1 MRPPVL
7 DASQRAV
14 VEHTDGALLVLA
26 GPGTGKTTTLVEAVA
41 ARVEAGADPERL
53 LVLTF
58 SRKAAVELRDRMAAR
73 LGGRRP
79 PQATTFHSYC
89 YALVRAHQDADLFAE
104 PLRLLSGPEQDLAVR
119 ELLAGQIDL
128 AKLGLGHVRW
138 PDELRACLTTRG
150 FADEVRAVIARS
162 RELGLGPEALG
173 AFARRVGRPDW
184 GAAAGFLAEYLDVMD
199 LQGVL
204 DYTELVHRAV
214 LLTES
219 APPGTLPGYDAVFVD
234 EYQDTDPAQV
244 RLLRGLTAGTA
255 ATVVAFGDPDQSIYA
270 FRGADVNGI
279 LDFPATFGAA
289 VRVLDTSRRSGA
301 ALLAAT
307 RLLTQRMPLP
317 RLPADRVRAHRA
329 LAPVRDGGRVEVHT
343 YPTPSTETD
352 NIADLLRRA
361 HLEDGVPWHDMAV
374 LTRSAAPLPALRR
387 ALTSAGVPVETDA
400 ADTPLRHEPAVA
412 PLLLALRAAATAA
425 GEGASGAAPGAGEDP
440 AGPLPAAGEG
450 PGAERAAHGGAAPA
464 GGGVHGDAG
473 QGPGAERA
481 AHGGAAPAGGGVHG
495 DAGGPAAGEG
505 PGAERAA
512 HGGAAP
518 AGGGVH
524 GDAGVTSPAGGGA
537 GAGHGGVFDAPTS
550 QDEGPRPGLS
560 QALADAAP
568 GAGQGPEAPAL
579 GGAAPAHGGVEGD
592 VGVASPAGAGTVV
605 AGDGGG
611 EGEAGVGAPA
621 DGEAGLGQGLGTV
634 PAGDGRVPDASSA
647 ADAGRG
653 PGVPAGGK
661 GVSQG
666 LAGAVPGVGQ
676 GPEASALGGAAPAGG
691 EAGAGDRP
699 GTAAPE
705 DRGGEGD
712 ADVAAPADG
721 EMRPGQ
727 RPGTVPDGD
736 GGVADAPS
744 AADAGRRPGVP
755 AGDAPQAGH
764 GPEAPAAGVPGT
776 GTDPAAPGT
785 GTDPAVPAA
794 DPDPSAPRTAA
805 DSTPWLDTETAV
817 ALLASPLGG
826 MDPADLR
833 RLGRA
838 LRDEERAGGN
848 RVPAPSDVLL
858 ARAVAEPERLVAHDQ
873 TYARGARR
881 LGELLRAARN
891 KLAAGGTAEE
901 ALWLLW
907 NGTPWPGRLERA
919 SLRGGPAGRNAD
931 RDLDAVC
938 ALFETAARAE
948 DRVGGRG
955 ALNFLEEL
963 DAQDIAAD
971 TLTRRHTRPD
981 AVRLMTAHRSKGL
994 EWGLVVVAGVQEGL
1008 WPDLRRRGSLLEA
1021 DRIGRDGLAEPLT
1034 PGALLAE
1041 ERRLFYVAAT
1051 RARDRLVV
1059 TAVKAP
1065 AEDGDQ
1071 PSRFL
1076 TELGVEPKEVTGRP
1090 RRPLAVAALVAE
1102 LRATTVDPAASPEL
1116 RAAAAERLATLAALT
1131 DEDGNPLVPAAH
1143 PDRWWGL
1150 AEPTRSEV
1158 PLRDRDRPVALSGS
1172 ALDQLA
1178 HTCALQWFLG
1188 REVKADAPATAAQG
1202 FGNVVHVLADEV
1214 ASGRTPADLDVLMA
1228 RLDSVWDALAFD
1240 APWKSAQEKQNARI
1254 ALERFLRWH
1263 VMDRGAGRT
1272 PAATEHEFDVT
1283 LGAGPYQVRIR
1294 GSMDRVEAD
1303 EQGRAYVVDF
1313 KTGKS
1318 APTRD
1323 EVAHHPQLAVY
1334 QLAVREGAVD
1344 EVFGGRTPEPG
1355 GAELVHLRQAAPKKE
1370 GGDALPKVQAQEPPD
1385 GEWIGDLLATAAGR
1399 VLDERFTPTAGQHCT
1414 TCSFRASCS
1423 ARPEGRQVVE

>member
-1 MRPPVL
+1 MRAVPAPVRPPVL
-7 DASQRAV
+7 DAAQRAV
-14 VEHTDGALLVLA
+14 VEHGEGPLLVLA

-41 ARVEAGADPERL
+41 ARMEQGADPERI

-119 ELLAGQIDL
+119 ELLAGHIDL
-128 AKLGLGHVRW
+128 EKLGLGRLRW

-162 RELGLGPEALG
+162 RELGLGPRALD

-184 GAAAGFLAEYLDVMD
+184 RAAAGFLAEYLDVMD

-214 LLTES
+214 LLVES
-219 APPGTLPGYDAVFVD
+219 AAPGTLPAYDAIFVD

-244 RLLRGLTAGTA
+244 RLLRGLTAPS
-255 ATVVAFGDPDQSIYA
+255 VVAFGDPDQSIYA

-279 LDFPATFGAA
+279 LDFPAAFGGG
-289 VRVLDTSRRSGA
+289 VRVLGTSRRSGA

-307 RLLTQRMPLP
+307 RLVTQRMPLP
-317 RLPADRVRAHRA
+317 RLPADKARAHRE
-329 LAPVRDGGRVEVHT
+329 LAAVRGGGRAEVYT
-343 YPTPSTETD
+343 YPTASTETD

-361 HLEDGVPWHDMAV
+361 HLEDGVPWHEMGV
-374 LTRSAAPLPALRR
+374 LTRAAAHLPALRR

-412 PLLLALRAAATAA
+412 PLLLALRAAAGGEAAAGPAAGGDAEAAAVGAGLAEAGRTAEPAGGAEGDDFARFAEAEDAAEAAGLAGRDDAAEAAGGADGADLAVAA
-425 GEGASGAAPGAGEDP
+425 GEGQDS
-440 AGPLPAAGEG
+440 
-450 PGAERAAHGGAAPA
+450 
-464 GGGVHGDAG
+464 
-473 QGPGAERA
+473 
-481 AHGGAAPAGGGVHG
+481 
-495 DAGGPAAGEG
+495 
-505 PGAERAA
+505 
-512 HGGAAP
+512 
-518 AGGGVH
+518 
-524 GDAGVTSPAGGGA
+524 GGGA
-537 GAGHGGVFDAPTS
+537 
-550 QDEGPRPGLS
+550 
-560 QALADAAP
+560 
-568 GAGQGPEAPAL
+568 EAPAL
-579 GGAAPAHGGVEGD
+579 AAATAEAPVVVDALGEAPVVVDALGEAPVVVDALGEALVVVDAPAEAPAGVDAPGED
-592 VGVASPAGAGTVV
+592 PGVARVDAGAG
-605 AGDGGG
+605 
-611 EGEAGVGAPA
+611 
-621 DGEAGLGQGLGTV
+621 
-634 PAGDGRVPDASSA
+634 
-647 ADAGRG
+647 
-653 PGVPAGGK
+653 
-661 GVSQG
+661 
-666 LAGAVPGVGQ
+666 
-676 GPEASALGGAAPAGG
+676 
-691 EAGAGDRP
+691 
-699 GTAAPE
+699 
-705 DRGGEGD
+705 
-712 ADVAAPADG
+712 
-721 EMRPGQ
+721 
-727 RPGTVPDGD
+727 
-736 GGVADAPS
+736 
-744 AADAGRRPGVP
+744 
-755 AGDAPQAGH
+755 
-764 GPEAPAAGVPGT
+764 
-776 GTDPAAPGT
+776 
-785 GTDPAVPAA
+785 
-794 DPDPSAPRTAA
+794 
-805 DSTPWLDTETAV
+805 WLDVETAV
-817 ALLASPLGG
+817 ALLASPLAG

-848 RVPAPSDVLL
+848 KVPPPSDVLL
-858 ARAVAEPERLVAHDQ
+858 ARALAEPERLVAHDQ
-873 TYARGARR
+873 TYARGAKR
-881 LGELLRAARN
+881 LGELLRSARN
-891 KLAAGGTAEE
+891 RLAAGGTAEE

-994 EWGLVVVAGVQEGL
+994 EWSLVVVAGVQEGL

-1076 TELGVEPKEVTGRP
+1076 TELGQEPKEVAGRP

-1102 LRATTVDPAASPEL
+1102 LRATTVDPDASPEL
-1116 RAAAAERLATLAALT
+1116 RAAAAERLARLAALA
-1131 DEDGNPLVPAAH
+1131 DEDGNPLVPSAH

-1150 AEPTRSEV
+1150 AEPTRSAV
-1158 PLRDRDRPVALSGS
+1158 PLRDRDRPVTLSGS

-1178 HTCALQWFLG
+1178 NTCALQWFLG

-1228 RLDSVWDALAFD
+1228 RLDTVWDALAFD
-1240 APWKSAQEKQNARI
+1240 APWKSAQEKENARV
-1254 ALERFLRWH
+1254 ALERFLHWH
-1263 VMDRGAGRT
+1263 VMDRAGRT
-1272 PAATEHEFDVT
+1272 AAATEHDFDVT
-1283 LGAGPYQVRIR
+1283 LGAGPYEVRIR
-1294 GSMDRVEAD
+1294 GSMDRVETD
-1303 EQGRAYVVDF
+1303 DQGRAYVVDF

-1318 APTRD
+1318 APTKD

-1355 GAELVHLRQAAPKKE
+1355 GAELVHLRQAAAKKE
-1370 GGDALPKVQAQEPPD
+1370 GGDALPKVQAQQPLD
-1385 GEWIGDLLATAAGR
+1385 GEWVGDLLATAAGR
-1399 VLDERFTPTAGQHCT
+1399 VLDERFTPTTGQHCT
-1414 TCSFRASCS
+1414 TCTFRASCS
-1423 ARPEGRQVVE
+1423 ARPEGRHIVD